1 MRAFIAVEL
10 PDAVRSELARL
21 QAELARAQADV
32 KWVEESNLHVTM
44 RFLGEITEAQRQ
56 AIESLLA
63 GVARS
68 RAPIDAALSEVGT
81 FPERGMP
88 RVIWVGIGQGADQ
101 LSRLAEEIER
111 GLVALSIPDEERR
124 FVAHMTLGRV
134 RSPKAGDVLRQRLT
148 QTRWMPPAP
157 FRIERVTLFQ
167 STLGRTGPVYT
178 ALARAYFKSL

>member
-10 PDAVRSELARL
+10 PIHVRDAAVSVQ
-21 QAELARAQADV
+21 QALGGGGI
-32 KWVEESNLHVTM
+32 KWVEPEHVHVTM

-56 AIESLLA
+56 AIGLLLA
-63 GVARS
+63 EVARS
-68 RAPIDAALSEVGT
+68 RAPIEAVLSEVGT

-111 GLVALSIPDEERR
+111 GLASLSIPKEERR
-124 FVAHMTLGRV
+124 FVAHVTLGRV
-134 RSPKAGDVLRQRLT
+134 RSPRAGDALRRRLT
-148 QTRWMPPAP
+148 QIRWIPPAP
-157 FRIERVTLFQ
+157 FRIEHVTLFQ

-178 ALARAYFKSL
+178 TLGRFPLTAA